1 MRQMTMN
8 EQSTNNGL
16 NINSIRNKFNNLQ
29 ELIKDNIDVAMI
41 AEAKTDASYQVIQ
54 FLLENYHQS
63 FRLDI
68 NSKVEGIFAYVKSSV
83 PSRQLKCDTLL
94 KPIHATPFELNLR
107 KKKWLVISIYRPP
120 S

>member
-29 ELIKDNIDVAMI
+29 ELIKDNIDVEMI
-41 AEAKTDASYQVIQ
+41 AEAKTNASYQVIQ

-68 NSKVEGIFAYVKSSV
+68 NSKV
-83 PSRQLKCDTLL
+83 
-94 KPIHATPFELNLR
+94 
-107 KKKWLVISIYRPP
+107 
-120 S
+120 